1 MHNNLQINAELQKYL
16 QGTNPAHDG
25 IQYVFKFDNNYGA
38 SVIRHQYSYGGLKG
52 LWEIAV
58 LKDDELDYTSPITN
72 DIVGWLDQDGVTDTL
87 FQISKL

>member
-1 MHNNLQINAELQKYL
+1 MHNNLQINAELQKHL
-16 QGTNPAHDG
+16 QRTDSVHDG
-25 IQYVFKFDNNYGA
+25 IQYVFKFENNYGA
-38 SVIRHQYSYGGLKG
+38 SVIRHQYSYGGSKG